1 MPETITALELSKH
14 PVFEG
19 EPPDTLEWIASLLE
33 VSRFQAGDIVVQEGE
48 PVEHLF
54 IILEGELHFRMPG
67 YHSLMVTAA
76 GEATG
81 LLPFSRM
88 KVALVRGI
96 AAQPVRLA
104 RLHGRH
110 LRELVYRAPLA
121 AQRLVSKMTER
132 AREFTRM
139 EESSNRLLALGKLA
153 AGLAHELNNPA
164 SAAVRSSARLREVL
178 TERRGHALALRT
190 EVLPKPVADLMHEL
204 GLALSECHAATPGA
218 MDPIDRADRESD
230 MGDWLESVG
239 APNYLA
245 SGLVD
250 AGFRIDQL
258 SPLAPLVP
266 TRVLGLGLQVL
277 VADHEILCLTRELE
291 ETSTRIADLVQSV
304 KSYSRM
310 DQSATT
316 EVDIEQGIEVTLRMF
331 QYQLKHGIQ
340 VSKEFAGNL
349 PKVRGMGSALNQV
362 WTNLIDNALDAMN
375 NAALEP
381 NPPDRP
387 KVLHVRTCLEP
398 DGVLVEIGD
407 NGAGIPKD
415 LQRRIFE
422 PFFTTKPVGEGTGLG
437 LDIVQRIVRDHQ
449 GSLRVESEPGRTVM
463 QVRLP
468 LPAGPGAEERNHK
481 RP

>member
-19 EPPDTLEWIASLLE
+19 EPLDTLEWIASLLE
-33 VSRFQAGDIVVQEGE
+33 VIRFQAGDIVVREGE

-67 YHSLMVTAA
+67 YHSLLVTAA

-104 RLHGRH
+104 RMHGRH

-190 EVLPKPVADLMHEL
+190 EVLPKQAADLMHEL
-204 GLALSECHAATPGA
+204 GLALSECHAAPAA

-230 MGDWLESVG
+230 MGDWLESIE
-239 APNYLA
+239 APSSLA

-250 AGFRIDQL
+250 AGFRVDQL
-258 SPLAPLVP
+258 SPLTPLVS

-291 ETSTRIADLVQSV
+291 ETSTRSPTSCSPSSPIPAWTKAPRRRWISN
-304 KSYSRM
+304 K
-310 DQSATT
+310 A
-316 EVDIEQGIEVTLRMF
+316 
-331 QYQLKHGIQ
+331 
-340 VSKEFAGNL
+340 SK
-349 PKVRGMGSALNQV
+349 
-362 WTNLIDNALDAMN
+362 
-375 NAALEP
+375 
-381 NPPDRP
+381 
-387 KVLHVRTCLEP
+387 
-398 DGVLVEIGD
+398 
-407 NGAGIPKD
+407 
-415 LQRRIFE
+415 
-422 PFFTTKPVGEGTGLG
+422 
-437 LDIVQRIVRDHQ
+437 
-449 GSLRVESEPGRTVM
+449 
-463 QVRLP
+463 
-468 LPAGPGAEERNHK
+468 
-481 RP
+481 